1 MKHCLKLSSLSLLL
15 LVLLVACGNPY
26 KKLAQ
31 QPTSASAMR
40 FQPEF
45 DKVLYR
51 GLVDGKMLWKRFHL
65 SGIVMFKKMEDSS
78 IRVVF
83 QNEMGVSFF
92 DFEWDKQQR
101 FTVKQIIPQLDKKAV
116 VALLQ
121 KDLQLLLMLGL
132 QPQSETTFRKD
143 EETYQRFTLDKGYVY
158 YISSNNQL
166 TRIENSGKQKVTT
179 ISLRGTRALNELPE
193 QAVFKHHKA
202 NFTIQL
208 KRIDTHVEE

>member
-1 MKHCLKLSSLSLLL
+1 V
-15 LVLLVACGNPY
+15 VLLGACGNPY
-26 KKLAQ
+26 KKLLQ
-31 QPTSASAMR
+31 QPTTSSALR
-40 FQPEF
+40 FQPEY

-51 GLVDGKMLWKRFHL
+51 GIVDGKMIWKRFHL
-65 SGIVMFKKMEDSS
+65 SGILMFKKMEDSS

-92 DFEWDKQQR
+92 DFEWDKQQQ

-121 KDLQLLLMLGL
+121 KDLQLLLMIGL
-132 QPQSETTFRKD
+132 QSQTESTFSKD

-158 YISSNNQL
+158 YISTNNQL
-166 TRIENSGKQKVTT
+166 TRIENAGKQKVTT
-179 ISLRGTRALNELPE
+179 ISLGGKNGLKELPE
-193 QAVFKHHKA
+193 RVVFKHHKA

-208 KRIDTHVEE
+208 KRIDDHVEE